1 MKKLINDTLKRRG
14 KWSRKSLTT
23 FTSFTLAVLT
33 GLYIVLTLNV
43 NMYAISVFFG
53 FLGLGGGSL
62 ALTVLDKIT
71 PKNHDH
77 NEFDDKLNP

>member
-1 MKKLINDTLKRRG
+1 MKKLINDTLKHRG

-23 FTSFTLAVLT
+23 FVSFMLAVLT
-33 GLYIVLTLNV
+33 GCYIVLTLEV
-43 NMYAISVFFG
+43 NMYAISVFYG

-71 PKNHDH
+71 RKNSE
-77 NEFDDKLNP
+77 NEPTDSFI